1 MDTPR
6 TIAVH
11 AGVAH
16 LAYGITL
23 KDKKDFESP
32 FAFDD
37 YDLWFGN
44 DFDFLLDTLIDDLL
58 DDIESD
64 ITSVDSTNLSE
75 AHSRQISAQ
84 ASANETIAR
93 LSSITVCG

>member
-6 TIAVH
+6 TIVVH

-16 LAYGITL
+16 LAYGMAL
-23 KDKKDFESP
+23 SDKKDFKSP
-32 FAFDD
+32 LAFDD
-37 YDLWFGN
+37 YDLWFGA
-44 DFDFLLDTLIDDLL
+44 DFDYLIDSLLDDLL

-75 AHSRQISAQ
+75 AASAQ
-84 ASANETIAR
+84 ASAQ
-93 LSSITVCG
+93 SSADRAAL